1 MNRALVQRQD
11 RDVWMTTAVFL
22 LAVAFY
28 SLTWFHGL
36 KGGVS
41 TIGAERVL
49 NGEIPY
55 RDFWTM
61 YAPGHFYLLAL
72 LFRVFGTHLLVEVVA
87 ASVVSAAAASMLYLL
102 VRNLAGRLPS
112 VVCAAAFVMAMFH
125 TGYFQTLNTYPPV
138 ILCILTAHYL
148 AMRSYRSGK
157 PVYLF
162 GCGLATGAAILFKHD
177 VGAYTAAAIAAGL
190 AAYNLVSQPDVSA
203 ALRRT
208 AFHVLIYSGG
218 IVALVLLPASYFL
231 YAAGPDLFQ
240 DLFVFPATDFRYA
253 RPESYPPIFP
263 VGLFAPSLTKTV
275 DNLFTWAALTL
286 PLIPVAAG
294 LFATAGAIRKR
305 APLYAATG
313 VTFLAAWLLHYMAAH
328 VQINTHIISMA
339 VYASALGAM
348 AYESIAPERH
358 RILKPA
364 FAALFVLVWFLSF
377 AARPAYLLW
386 TGFQNQTAVLHLP
399 RLTGF
404 KVSTE
409 EAAALEGLSEIVKRY
424 IPEDA
429 KVYAGLRR
437 HDVVIVND
445 PLLYF
450 VLGRPPATRYHELH
464 PAVTDTAAVQA
475 EMIHDLSTSKVPV
488 VVLSDMFSDDIL
500 ETAKADFAKHLPRAG
515 AADLDRYLRENY
527 RPAAKLSQHTVWLH
541 KSIRDLS
548 VSSGSGAR

>member
-1 MNRALVQRQD
+1 MNRAIVQRQD
-11 RDVWMTTAVFL
+11 RDVWIAAAVFL
-22 LAVAFY
+22 LTVAFY

-49 NGEIPY
+49 NGGIPY

-72 LFRVFGTHLLVEVVA
+72 LFRVFGTHLLVEVIA
-87 ASVVSAAAASMLYLL
+87 ASIVSAAAASMLYLL

-138 ILCILTAHYL
+138 ILCILTAHCL
-148 AMRSYRSGK
+148 AVRFYRSGRMG
-157 PVYLF
+157 YLF
-162 GCGLATGAAILFKHD
+162 GCGLAAGVAILFKHD
-177 VGAYTAAAIAAGL
+177 VGAYTVAAITAGL

-203 ALRRT
+203 ALRRI
-208 AFHVLIYSGG
+208 AVHVLIFSGG
-218 IVALVLLPASYFL
+218 IVALTLLPVSYFV

-263 VGLFAPSLTKTV
+263 AGLFASSLTKTA

-294 LFATAGAIRKR
+294 LFATVRFIRKR

-339 VYASALGAM
+339 VYASALSVM
-348 AYESIAPERH
+348 AYESIIPERY
-358 RILKPA
+358 RTLKPA

-386 TGFQNQTAVLHLP
+386 TGFQSQTAVLHLP
-399 RLTGF
+399 RLAGF

-409 EAAALEGLSEIVKRY
+409 EAATLEGLSEIVKRY
-424 IPEDA
+424 IPEGA

-450 VLGRPPATRYHELH
+450 VLGRLPATRYHELH

-475 EMIHDLSTSKVPV
+475 EMIHDLRVSKVPV
-488 VVLSDMFSDDIL
+488 VVLSEMFSDDIL
-500 ETAKADFAKHLPRAG
+500 ETARADFAKHLPRTG
-515 AADLDRYLRENY
+515 AKDLDRYLRDNY
-527 RPAAKLSQHTVWLH
+527 YPAVRLSQHAVWLH
-541 KSIRDLS
+541 KSIPAPTM
-548 VSSGSGAR
+548 SSGSRAR